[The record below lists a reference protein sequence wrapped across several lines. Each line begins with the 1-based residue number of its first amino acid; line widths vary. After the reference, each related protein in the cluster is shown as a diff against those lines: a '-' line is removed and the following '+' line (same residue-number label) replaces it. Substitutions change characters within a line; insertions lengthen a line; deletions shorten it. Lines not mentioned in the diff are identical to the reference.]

1 MMKKVILFG
10 GTGNLGREIAKELKN
25 QDYDVVC
32 VVRNRTKA
40 SFLSELG
47 VLIKEAEVT
56 NKNSLKDIC
65 VGFDIVISTLGKS
78 VSLNDKSKTTF
89 EEIDLDA
96 NTNILEEAKKSGIKK
111 FVYISALHSEN
122 YLHLDYFRVHHEFS
136 ERVKASGINYSIIK
150 PPAIMCAFIDVIKMA
165 REGKLMNIGKGD
177 KVTNPIYEGDLA
189 KVAVDAIKK
198 NNAVIEAGGKRSYTR
213 KQLNEI
219 VQNEVKPG
227 KKLISIPLYM
237 IEMGL
242 PLMKLFSKNAYDK
255 FAFYIEVMKTDT
267 NAPEIGDMSF
277 EDYIREKAKT
287 IN

>member
-136 ERVKASGINYSIIK
+136 ERVKVSGINYSIIK